1 VTGNI
6 ATSGNFVGNGSAL
19 TGITAS
25 TANAASFLIDPTAPG
40 VNVSVSNAFSLL
52 NFPQG
57 GYIGWSGDGVDPN
70 TGGSLDIVP
79 GGNVANAY
87 ASLTFLNPANVFAN
101 PISTV
106 NVSNIGMVFKYDFL
120 GTFGG
125 TRTLQLDGS
134 GMSLDTTFSA
144 TGNITTAANFVG
156 NGAALTGIVS
166 SYGNAN
172 VAANLAAFG
181 SNPISTTGNITSGNS
196 NVTNTLYASNITGAA
211 GQNVTITA
219 DGTGDIHLDADSI
232 RVGDNNSPVTIVTHG
247 TGNLI
252 LRTHEGDASQGNIT
266 LVNGANGNIQL
277 NPNGTGQVTTTT
289 ISATGNVTG
298 NYFLG
303 NGSALT
309 GITAST
315 ANSATFLTSSSNAAA
330 HVSVDSANTQ
340 TVLPGNGR
348 IGYGGDGVDPNT
360 FGSVDIIPA
369 QTNLANAYSA
379 LTFVNLANFAA
390 NPINTVNVSNT
401 AAFMSYDL
409 IGTAKTLTV
418 SSAGVAIN
426 TTLSAT
432 GNITTA
438 GNFVGNGAALTG
450 IVSTYGNANVT
461 TLLGAFGS
469 NTISTTGNVTSGNL
483 QTTSLTGTTISVSST
498 VIGGNLQTPGFASA
512 VGNIIGG
519 NVLSGGAITA
529 TAGISTGTTVS
540 AVGNIIGGNITTGGA
555 VSTSGR
561 VIGANYTETVHAIG
575 SSGGT
580 ITPNISLGSIQSIT
594 LTSNMTFSS
603 ITNINAG
610 QSFTFI
616 VTQDGTGSRTLTS
629 TMKFAGNSRTLS
641 TAANSIDIISVFY
654 NGSTYFASLTKG
666 YA

>member
-1 VTGNI
+1 
-6 ATSGNFVGNGSAL
+6 
-19 TGITAS
+19 
-25 TANAASFLIDPTAPG
+25 
-40 VNVSVSNAFSLL
+40 
-52 NFPQG
+52 
-57 GYIGWSGDGVDPN
+57 
-70 TGGSLDIVP
+70 
-79 GGNVANAY
+79 
-87 ASLTFLNPANVFAN
+87 
-101 PISTV
+101 
-106 NVSNIGMVFKYDFL
+106 
-120 GTFGG
+120 
-125 TRTLQLDGS
+125 
-134 GMSLDTTFSA
+134 
-144 TGNITTAANFVG
+144 
-156 NGAALTGIVS
+156 
-166 SYGNAN
+166 
-172 VAANLAAFG
+172 
-181 SNPISTTGNITSGNS
+181 
-196 NVTNTLYASNITGAA
+196 
-211 GQNVTITA
+211 
-219 DGTGDIHLDADSI
+219 
-232 RVGDNNSPVTIVTHG
+232 
-247 TGNLI
+247 
-252 LRTHEGDASQGNIT
+252 
-266 LVNGANGNIQL
+266 
-277 NPNGTGQVTTTT
+277 
-289 ISATGNVTG
+289 VTG

-401 AAFMSYDL
+401 AAFMTYDV

-418 SSAGVAIN
+418 SSAGVDIN